1 MIDDILREY
10 VPLVLDK
17 NLDLGGGGVS
27 IDDGFGNIEGRG
39 KGI

>member
-17 NLDLGGGGVS
+17 NLDLGVGGVF
-27 IDDGFGNIEGRG
+27 IDDGVGNIEGRG